1 MESSREVHVGDL
13 QELIF
18 ALTQDP
24 WQPSE
29 AKYRINVTYRGLPGT
44 TGTVRSRPT
53 PMPRFHHRVR
63 RNRER
68 ELIQYEM
75 NSTSSPTRSSG

>member
-1 MESSREVHVGDL
+1 MEPLGHGLFTTEILNDAADTLERFDQYRSDGGDGVPL
-13 QELIF
+13 FFE
-18 ALTQDP
+18 P
-24 WQPSE
+24 PSLDD
-29 AKYRINVTYRGLPGT
+29 RIVNPDFTHG
-44 TGTVRSRPT
+44 
-53 PMPRFHHRVR
+53 VR